1 MREVTRAPRE
11 KEITKMTGTAKQI
24 AWAEDIIKS
33 ANRALD
39 CMIRNAERAEKD
51 NDKMFDRNGREIV
64 FDREDVET
72 LRTMLNAQFE
82 SWNDAKLIIDN
93 RNRFQQH
100 YFEAAAAE
108 IHKSK

>member
-1 MREVTRAPRE
+1 
-11 KEITKMTGTAKQI
+11 MTGTAKQI

-51 NDKMFDRNGREIV
+51 NDKMFDRHGREIV
-64 FDREDVET
+64 FDRNDVET
-72 LRTMLNAQFE
+72 LRAMLNTH
-82 SWNDAKLIIDN
+82 WNDAKLIIDN

-100 YFEAAAAE
+100 YFEAAASE
-108 IHKSK
+108 LHRSK